1 MAERKGRQTPTQ
13 SVILPYKNT
22 YGLETVKLYNSCG
35 NMAMPWQELLISDI
49 EAVNDDGLWVHTKF
63 GYSVPRQNGKN
74 EIITMREMSGLVR
87 GERILH
93 TAHLAST
100 SHAAWERL
108 MDRLTKAGIEITSSY
123 RARGCEHIDVAGGGH
138 IAFRTRTS
146 SGGLGESYDLLVIDE
161 AQMYQDSHESAL
173 KYVIA
178 ASKNPQTILCGTPPT
193 PESTGTVFQKL
204 RQNTLAGETSNTG
217 WAEWSVD
224 QEVSVRNKDA
234 WYETNP
240 SLGYHL
246 RERTILDEIGTDD
259 VDFLIQ
265 RLGYWISYN
274 LKSAISRAEW
284 EELKAVK
291 LPKLKTKLFVGIKY
305 GKDGNNVAMSIAA
318 KTFEGQVFVEGIDCK
333 EIRQGNNWIVNFLSE
348 ADVEKV
354 AVDGANG
361 QQLLASEMKNAGL
374 KLPIMPT
381 VKEIIV
387 ANSTFEQA
395 LYAETICHMNQPS
408 LTQAVSNCEKRAI
421 GSSGGFGYKS
431 IKDGVDI
438 ALMDSMII
446 AHWLAHE
453 AKETKHKQRI
463 GY

>member
-1 MAERKGRQTPTQ
+1 MEERKGRQTPTQ
-13 SVILPYKNT
+13 SVILPYDNT
-22 YGLETVKLYNSCG
+22 HSLKTIELYNSCG
-35 NMAMPWQELLISDI
+35 HTAMPWQELLISDI
-49 EAVNDDGLWVHTKF
+49 EAYNDDGQWVHTKF

-74 EIITMREMSGLVR
+74 EIVTMREMSGLKR

-108 MDRLTKAGIEITSSY
+108 TDRLNKAGIEITSSY
-123 RARGCEHIDVAGGGH
+123 RAKGCEHIEIAGGGF

-146 SGGLGESYDLLVIDE
+146 SGGLGESYDTLIIDE

-178 ASKNPQTILCGTPPT
+178 ASGNPQTIMCGTPPT
-193 PESTGTVFQKL
+193 PESTGTVFQKY
-204 RQNTLAGETSNTG
+204 RANTLAGETVNSG
-217 WAEWSVD
+217 WAEWSIPE
-224 QEVSVRNKDA
+224 EVNVRDKES

-246 RERTILDEIGTDD
+246 RKRTILDEIGNDD
-259 VDFLIQ
+259 IDFMIQ

-274 LKSAISRAEW
+274 LKSAISKAEW
-284 EELKAVK
+284 EELKERH
-291 LPKLKTKLFVGIKY
+291 LPKLTTRLFVGVKY
-305 GKDGNNVAMSIAA
+305 GRDGTHAALSIAA
-318 KTFEGQVFVEGIDCK
+318 KTDDGRVFVEGIDCRDV
-333 EIRQGNNWIVNFLSE
+333 RQGNNWILQFLSA
-348 ADVEKV
+348 ADIEKV

-361 QQLLASEMKNAGL
+361 QMVLASEMKGIGL
-374 KLPIMPT
+374 KNPIMPT
-381 VKEIIV
+381 VKEIIT
-387 ANSTFEQA
+387 ANSVFENA
-395 LYAETICHMNQPS
+395 LYQQTICHMNQPS

-438 ALMDSMII
+438 SLMDSMII

-453 AKETKHKQRI
+453 AKETRRKQRV